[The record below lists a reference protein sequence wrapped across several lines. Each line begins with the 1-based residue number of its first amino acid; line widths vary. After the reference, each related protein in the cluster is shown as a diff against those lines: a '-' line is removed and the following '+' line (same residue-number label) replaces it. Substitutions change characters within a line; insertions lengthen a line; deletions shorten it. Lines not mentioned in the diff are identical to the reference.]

1 MPLCFLSRG
10 FQKNKV
16 DRFGLLPPSPNVDT
30 FIPLTYLGGQF
41 SEFSTP
47 LHLFVSMWFMEGLY
61 IYPKKSKIAS
71 LLSCHVV

>member
-47 LHLFVSMWFMEGLY
+47 LHLFVSMWFMEGL
-61 IYPKKSKIAS
+61 
-71 LLSCHVV
+71 

>member
-10 FQKNKV
+10 FHKNKV
-16 DRFGLLPPSPNVDT
+16 DRFGLLPLSPNVDT

-47 LHLFVSMWFMEGLY
+47 LHLFVSMWFMDGSTFQKFFKTFFQQFY
-61 IYPKKSKIAS
+61 Y
-71 LLSCHVV
+71 LL